1 MSESTNNTSSV
12 SFTECLKGFVL
23 GFYDP
28 ILGIKNLSQKMSMG
42 ASLLFAGATTLILYI
57 LEVITR
63 IISYARYSSPDGAF
77 IIRVA
82 WSTLLTYGA
91 LTFGIAGLAML
102 VATMQNSKRSF
113 SEVLA
118 AVSMSVVPGA
128 LVRILWGYYAGML
141 VGELGSFFT
150 MAGRAY
156 IAILVFEHVKDDNLS
171 GRKQFLTAA
180 LITVI
185 GMAISTT
192 F

>member
-180 LITVI
+180 IITIV
-185 GMAISTT
+185 GMAISAT

>member
-28 ILGIKNLSQKMSMG
+28 ILGIKNLSQKMSTT
-42 ASLLFAGATTLILYI
+42 ASLIFAGATTLILYI

-63 IISYARYSSPDGAF
+63 IISYSRYATPDAEYVL
-77 IIRVA
+77 RVA

-102 VATMQNSKRSF
+102 VATMQNSKRNF

-180 LITVI
+180 IITIV
-185 GMAISTT
+185 GMAISAT

>member
-28 ILGIKNLSQKMSMG
+28 VLGIKNLSQKMSMG

-180 LITVI
+180 IITIV
-185 GMAISTT
+185 GMAISAT

>member
-28 ILGIKNLSQKMSMG
+28 ILGIKNLSQKMSTA
-42 ASLLFAGATTLILYI
+42 ASLIFAGATALTLYI
-57 LEVITR
+57 LELITR
-63 IISYARYSSPDGAF
+63 MISYSRFARLDGA
-77 IIRVA
+77 IVLRYA
-82 WSTLLTYGA
+82 WSSLLTYAA

-102 VATMQNSKRSF
+102 VATMQNSRRKF

-118 AVSMSVVPGA
+118 AVSMAVIPGA
-128 LVRILWGYYAGML
+128 LVRILWGYYGGML
-141 VGELGSFFT
+141 ISEVGSLFT
-150 MAGRAY
+150 MMGRAY
-156 IAILVFEHVKDDNLS
+156 IAILVYEHVKDDNLS

-180 LITVI
+180 IITIV
-185 GMAISTT
+185 GMAISAT

>member
-28 ILGIKNLSQKMSMG
+28 VLGIKNLSQKMSMG

-63 IISYARYSSPDGAF
+63 IISYSRYATPDAEYVL
-77 IIRVA
+77 RVA

-102 VATMQNSKRSF
+102 VATMQNSKRNF

-118 AVSMSVVPGA
+118 AVSMSVGPGA

-150 MAGRAY
+150 MAGRTY

-180 LITVI
+180 LITII
-185 GMAISTT
+185 GMAISAT

>member
-28 ILGIKNLSQKMSMG
+28 VLGIKNLSQKMSMG

-63 IISYARYSSPDGAF
+63 IISYSRYATPDAEYVL
-77 IIRVA
+77 RVA

-102 VATMQNSKRSF
+102 VATMQNSKRNF

-180 LITVI
+180 LITII
-185 GMAISTT
+185 GMAISAT

>member
-171 GRKQFLTAA
+171 GRKQFRTAA

>member
-1 MSESTNNTSSV
+1 
-12 SFTECLKGFVL
+12 VL

-28 ILGIKNLSQKMSMG
+28 ILGIKNLSQKMSTT
-42 ASLLFAGATTLILYI
+42 ASLIFAGATTLILYI

-63 IISYARYSSPDGAF
+63 IISYSRYATPDAEYVL
-77 IIRVA
+77 RVA

-102 VATMQNSKRSF
+102 VATMQNSKRNF

-180 LITVI
+180 IITIV
-185 GMAISTT
+185 GMAISAT

>member
-28 ILGIKNLSQKMSMG
+28 VLGIKNLSQKMSMG

-63 IISYARYSSPDGAF
+63 IISYSRYATPDAEYVL
-77 IIRVA
+77 RVA

-102 VATMQNSKRSF
+102 VATMQNSKRNF

-180 LITVI
+180 IITIV
-185 GMAISTT
+185 GMAISAT

>member
-63 IISYARYSSPDGAF
+63 IISYSRYATPDAEY
-77 IIRVA
+77 ILRVA

-102 VATMQNSKRSF
+102 VATMQNSKRNF

-180 LITVI
+180 LITII
-185 GMAISTT
+185 GMAISAT

>member
-1 MSESTNNTSSV
+1 MSESTNNMSSV

-28 ILGIKNLSQKMSMG
+28 ILGIKNLSRKMSMG

-102 VATMQNSKRSF
+102 VATMQNSKRNF

-156 IAILVFEHVKDDNLS
+156 IAILVCEHVKDENLS

-180 LITVI
+180 VITI
-185 GMAISTT
+185 LGMAISAT